1 MKMNIKIDPKVVKI
15 GFTALGMGLTYLGSM
30 ITSNIQQRDQK
41 EAMVKI
47 AKEIVKEELTKTG
60 KGV

>member
-1 MKMNIKIDPKVVKI
+1 MKMNIKIDPKVAKFGAAAI
-15 GFTALGMGLTYLGSM
+15 GMAFTYIGSM
-30 ITSNIQQRDQK
+30 ITNNIQQKDQK

-47 AKEIVKEELTKTG
+47 AKEIVKEELTKSG

>member
-1 MKMNIKIDPKVVKI
+1 MKIKIDPKVTKI
-15 GFTALGMGLTYLGSM
+15 GFTMLGMGFTYLGSM
-30 ITSNIQQRDQK
+30 ITNRIQEEGHK

-47 AKEIVKEELTKTG
+47 AKDIVKEELRKSG

>member
-30 ITSNIQQRDQK
+30 ITNNIQQKDQK

-47 AKEIVKEELTKTG
+47 AKEIVKEELKHQA
-60 KGV
+60 KRS